1 MTLAGRTAVI
11 GGGSKGIGLAIARR
25 LAAEGADVFLLAS
38 NADRLKAA
46 AEGIAAE
53 TGRRAGWHA
62 ADLRTLAGC
71 EAAHAAAA
79 VFGGCDILINS
90 AGATRGGVFPEQPDD
105 EMIDGMALKFHGAV
119 RLCRL
124 FWPALVASHGAVI
137 NIAGGF
143 ARTPAADFLV
153 GGAVN
158 AALSNFSKGLAAV
171 GLRDD
176 VIVNWLH
183 PGLTVTERLEE
194 IFTRRAEQQGKTRD
208 QVEAES
214 VAAEGLRRLG
224 QPEDIAALVAFLC
237 SPAGRH
243 IHGACIPID
252 GGGAKGYY

>member
-38 NADRLKAA
+38 NVDRMKAA

-71 EAAHAAAA
+71 EAARAAAA
-79 VFGGCDILINS
+79 EFGGCDILINS
-90 AGATRGGVFPEQPDD
+90 AGATKGGVFPEQPDD

-176 VIVNWLH
+176 VNVNWLH